1 MKPDKAVDRIE
12 RALWQSGRL
21 SGPFAGGPDW
31 KDGVMAEI
39 RQIGPLETTSSGR
52 VHEPVMVWPWAAAI
66 AACLV
71 IGICGYALSDM
82 HTDAIMAGLFL
93 DDPAGLTVNTM
104 LVEM

>member
-1 MKPDKAVDRIE
+1 
-12 RALWQSGRL
+12 
-21 SGPFAGGPDW
+21 
-31 KDGVMAEI
+31 
-39 RQIGPLETTSSGR
+39 
-52 VHEPVMVWPWAAAI
+52 MVWPWAAAI